1 MKKRIMVAMGLM
13 AALLVVA
20 AGVAWAATVN
30 CKVGEPCV
38 GTNDPDRLNGTN
50 QEDDMFARQDDDLLR
65 GRSGFDILF
74 GDHPPVQNTT
84 TDGDDELFGN
94 NGPDTLAGLGGSD
107 VLKGAG
113 QADHINAIEAS
124 ENPGEDTVGGGGGKD
139 VIFAQDIE
147 FDTINCGHNVDE
159 VTFDKGLDRVA
170 ANCENRKPRTLTD
183 QDAQAQEDR
192 RAALLSQVGRGL

>member
-1 MKKRIMVAMGLM
+1 MGLM
-13 AALLVVA
+13 GALLVVV

-30 CKVGEPCV
+30 CQVGEPCV

-50 QEDDMFARQDDDLLR
+50 KEDDMFARQDDDLLR
-65 GRSGFDILF
+65 GRSGFDVMF
-74 GDHPPVQNTT
+74 GDHPPVQDTT

-107 VLKGAG
+107 LLKGG
-113 QADHINAIEAS
+113 GMADRIEAREAS

-139 VIFAQDIE
+139 IIFAQDNE
-147 FDTINCGHNVDE
+147 FDTINCGANVDE

-170 ANCENRKPRTLTD
+170 ANCEKRKPRTLTD
-183 QDAQAQEDR
+183 QDAQAQEEV
-192 RAALLSQVGRGL
+192 RAALSLR

>member
-38 GTNDPDRLNGTN
+38 GTDRPDRLNGTN
-50 QEDDMFARQDDDLLR
+50 KPDDMHARQDDDLLR
-65 GRSGFDILF
+65 GRSGADLML
-74 GDHPPVQNTT
+74 GDRPNVQDST
-84 TDGDDELFGN
+84 TDGNDELFGN
-94 NGPDTLAGLGGSD
+94 NGEDTLAGLGGSD
-107 VLKGAG
+107 VLKGG
-113 QADHINAIEAS
+113 GSADRIEAREAS

-139 VIFAQDIE
+139 VILAHDNE

-159 VTFDKGLDRVA
+159 VIFDKGLDRAA

-183 QDAQAQEDR
+183 QDAQAQEED
-192 RAALLSQVGRGL
+192 RAALLSLR